1 MVLSIIEKSQTPIQQ
16 LELHISSFTL
26 QIKQNKFISIQS

>member
-16 LELHISSFTL
+16 LEQLISSFTL